1 MFILH
6 RHEYPFRR
14 YEKLVNRQ
22 ISSSSK
28 ITCSMNPRYAK
39 AMLLL
44 CLFATH
50 SSAITARAPLPSV
63 WQQGNL
69 TVKGKVKDI
78 NGNPLPGVTV
88 LVKDTKKGATSDE
101 KGNYVLSD
109 VKKDAVLVFQ
119 YIGFDAQELK
129 VEGKASLNVVLKENQ
144 KTLDEY
150 VVVGY
155 GTQKKVTKTGAVSSV
170 KGAELQQSPNVNI
183 SNSLVGRIPGIIA
196 VNNSGEP
203 GYDGSRIFIRGRSTL
218 GNSNPLVVID
228 GFPRDGFERMNPNDI
243 ESVSILKDA
252 AAAIYGSRAANGVIL
267 VTTKRGK
274 GGKPTL
280 SYGFNQSFVTPTR
293 LPKMADAPTYA
304 KVVNEILKYGGDAP
318 KYTDEQIKKFGDG
331 SDPWLYPNTN
341 WYDAAIKKYSLQNRH
356 DLSLSGGTEK
366 MSYFV
371 SLGSLFQDGI
381 YKSSATNYKQQNV
394 RANLDAV
401 VSDYIRLRFDL
412 AGRLEN
418 RNFPP
423 RSAGSIFRS
432 LMRGRPTENAIWPNG
447 LPGPDIEYGDN
458 PVVTGTNAI
467 GYTNDKNYVIN
478 TNMSA
483 VVNIPGVEGL
493 FVDGSFA
500 YDQNFDFYKSYIKPW
515 TLYTLADPNDPT
527 HKLNGGSRGV
537 SAPELTEQFSTLR
550 QVTVNFKVN
559 YVRSFGKHNL
569 SSFVA
574 FEQATLRN
582 DGFSANRRYFI
593 SDKLD
598 QLNLG
603 GDKEKNNAGSAF
615 EYARRNYFGRISYNF
630 RETYLFDYNMRYD
643 GSQSFPEGRRMG
655 LFPGASAGWVLS
667 NEAFWKKSI
676 RTLDY
681 FKLRASWGQMGN
693 DQIDPF
699 QYLSTYGFSAG
710 GVMLGGDLNKG
721 LYQLRSP
728 NESITWEVANNY
740 DFGIE
745 AKILGDKLA
754 FEGDYFLTKRSNILA
769 SRSQSM
775 PGYTGMTLPQE
786 NIAKVENKGFE
797 LVLTHK
803 NDIKKFHYEIIGTVT
818 HAENKVLFFDE
829 TPNLPAYQ
837 QATGKQIGAPL
848 YYQAIGIYKTQE
860 EVDKSAHVGGAR
872 AGDVIFLDKNGDGA
886 IDDLDRV
893 RMDRT
898 ENPTWIF
905 GLTMTAKFKNFD
917 FTMLWQGA
925 TGASQYLRTESGLI
939 GNFPMAY
946 VEDRWTEDN
955 INGSWPRAYDRD
967 REYWVNRQNTFWY
980 WNTNYVRLKTL
991 DLGYNIPSILCKRV
1005 GLQNLRVYVSGQNL
1019 VTIDNVKI
1027 FDPEAPS
1034 GSGQFYPQTKI
1045 YNVGLNVTF

>member
-1 MFILH
+1 
-6 RHEYPFRR
+6 
-14 YEKLVNRQ
+14 
-22 ISSSSK
+22 
-28 ITCSMNPRYAK
+28 
-39 AMLLL
+39 MLLL
-44 CLFATH
+44 CLFATPG
-50 SSAITARAPLPSV
+50 SAVIARAPLPGV
-63 WQQGNL
+63 WQQLNL
-69 TVKGKVKDI
+69 NVKGKVKDL

-88 LVKDTKKGATSDE
+88 LVKDTKKGATTDE
-101 KGNYVLSD
+101 KGNYTLHD
-109 VKKDAVLVFQ
+109 VKNDAVLVFQ
-119 YIGFDAQELK
+119 YIGFDSQEIKL
-129 VEGKASLNVVLKENQ
+129 EGKSVVNVVLKENQ

-170 KGAELQQSPNVNI
+170 KGTELQQSPNVNI

-304 KVVNEILKYGGDAP
+304 RVVNEILEYGGDAK
-318 KYTDEQIKKFGDG
+318 KYSEEEIAKFGDG

-341 WYDAAIKKYSLQNRH
+341 WYDAAIKKISLQNRH

-366 MSYFV
+366 MSYYV

-381 YKSSATNYKQQNV
+381 YKNSATNYKQQNV
-394 RANLDAV
+394 RANLDATV
-401 VSDYIRLRFDL
+401 TDNIRLRFDL

-447 LPGPDIEYGDN
+447 MPGPDIEYGDN

-483 VVNIPGVEGL
+483 VVNIPWVQGL

-500 YDQNFDFYKSYIKPW
+500 YDQNFDFYKSFIKPW
-515 TLYTLADPNDPT
+515 TLYTLADANDPS
-527 HKLNGGSRGV
+527 HKLNPGSRGV
-537 SAPELTEQFSTLR
+537 SAPELNESYGSIRQITL
-550 QVTVNFKVN
+550 NFKLN
-559 YVRSFGKHNL
+559 YVRSFGNHNL
-569 SSFVA
+569 STFVA
-574 FEQATLRN
+574 FEQATLQGDN
-582 DGFSANRRYFI
+582 FGANRKYFI

-603 GDKEKNNAGSAF
+603 GDKEKSNTGTGF
-615 EYARRNYFGRISYNF
+615 EYARRNYFGRVSYNYK
-630 RETYLFDYNMRYD
+630 ETYLFDFNMRYD
-643 GSQSFPEGRRMG
+643 GTQNFPKGRRMG

-667 NEAFWKKSI
+667 NESFWKKSI
-676 RTLDY
+676 HTLDY
-681 FKLRASWGQMGN
+681 FKIRASWGQMGN

-699 QYLSTYGFSAG
+699 QYLSTYGFSDG

-721 LYQLRSP
+721 IYQLRSP
-728 NESITWEVANNY
+728 NADITWEVANNY
-740 DFGIE
+740 DVGVE

-754 FEGDYFLTKRSNILA
+754 FEGDYFLTRRSNILV
-769 SRSQSM
+769 SRSLSM
-775 PGYTGMTLPQE
+775 PAYTGMTLPQE
-786 NIAKVENKGFE
+786 NIGRVENKGFE
-797 LVLTHK
+797 VVLSHK
-803 NDIKKFHYEIIGTVT
+803 NDIKKFHYEVIGTLT
-818 HAENKVLFFDE
+818 HAQNRILYWDE
-829 TPNLPAYQ
+829 TPGVPVWQ
-837 QATGKQIGAPL
+837 QSTGKQIDAPL
-848 YYQAIGIYKTQE
+848 YYKAIGIYKTE
-860 EVDKSAHVGGAR
+860 DEVKNSTHLDGAR
-872 AGDVIFLDKNGDGA
+872 AGDVIFEDVNGDNV

-893 RMDRT
+893 RFNRT

-946 VEDRWTEDN
+946 VEDRWTADN
-955 INGSWPRAYDRD
+955 PDGSWPRAYDRD
-967 REYWVNRQNTFWY
+967 REYWVNRANTFWF

-991 DLGYNIPSILCKRV
+991 DLGYNIPAALCKRV
-1005 GLQNLRVYVSGQNL
+1005 GIQNLRVYVSGQNL
-1019 VTIDNVKI
+1019 VTIDKVKI

>member
-1 MFILH
+1 
-6 RHEYPFRR
+6 
-14 YEKLVNRQ
+14 
-22 ISSSSK
+22 
-28 ITCSMNPRYAK
+28 MNPRYAK

-44 CLFATH
+44 CLFATT
-50 SSAITARAPLPSV
+50 SRAVTARTPIPSV
-63 WQQGNL
+63 WQQGNPG
-69 TVKGKVKDI
+69 VKGKVKDI

-88 LVKDTKKGATSDE
+88 LLKDTKKGATTDE
-101 KGNYVLSD
+101 KGNFILTD
-109 VKKDAVLVFQ
+109 VKKDGILVFQ
-119 YIGFDAQELK
+119 YIGFDPQEVK
-129 VEGKASLNVVLKENQ
+129 VEGKGIINVVLKESQ

-293 LPKMADAPTYA
+293 LPEMADAPTYA

-318 KYTDEQIKKFGDG
+318 KYSDDQIKKFGDG

-381 YKSSATNYKQQNV
+381 YKNSATNYKQQNV

-401 VSDYIRLRFDL
+401 VNDYIRLRFDL

-483 VVNIPGVEGL
+483 VVNIPWVEGL

-515 TLYTLADPNDPT
+515 TLYTLADVNDPT
-527 HKLNGGSRGV
+527 HKLNAGSRGV
-537 SAPELTEQFSTLR
+537 SAPELSEQYGTLR
-550 QVTVNFKVN
+550 QTTVNVKLN

-569 SSFVA
+569 SSFIA

-582 DGFSANRRYFI
+582 DNFSANRKYFI

-598 QLNLG
+598 QLSLG
-603 GDKEKNNAGSAF
+603 GDKEKNNSGSGF
-615 EYARRNYFGRISYNF
+615 EYARRNYFGRISYNYK
-630 RETYLFDYNMRYD
+630 ETYLFDYNMRYD
-643 GSQSFPEGRRMG
+643 GSQNFPEGRRMG

-667 NEAFWKKSI
+667 NENFWKKGI

-699 QYLSTYGFSAG
+699 QYLSTYGFSSG

-728 NESITWEVANNY
+728 NEAITWEVANNY

-754 FEGDYFLTKRSNILA
+754 FEGDYFMTKRSNILV
-769 SRSQSM
+769 SRSLSM

-797 LVLTHK
+797 MVLSHK

-818 HAENKVLFFDE
+818 HAQNKVLYFDE

-837 QATGKQIGAPL
+837 QATGKQIGSAL
-848 YYQAIGIYKTQE
+848 YYKAIGIYKTAE
-860 EVDKSAHVGGAR
+860 DVKNSIHLDGAR
-872 AGDVIFLDKNGDGA
+872 AGDVIFEDVNNDKV

-946 VEDRWTEDN
+946 VKDRWTEDN
-955 INGSWPRAYDRD
+955 PNGSWPRAYDRD
-967 REYWVNRQNTFWY
+967 REYWVNRPNTFWF

-991 DLGYNIPSILCKRV
+991 DLGYNIPANVCKRV

-1019 VTIDNVKI
+1019 VTIDKVKI

>member
-1 MFILH
+1 
-6 RHEYPFRR
+6 
-14 YEKLVNRQ
+14 
-22 ISSSSK
+22 
-28 ITCSMNPRYAK
+28 MNPRYAK

-44 CLFATH
+44 CLFATNT
-50 SSAITARAPLPSV
+50 SAYSARLPLPSV

-88 LVKDTKKGATSDE
+88 LVKDTKRGTTTDVQ
-101 KGNYVLSD
+101 GNYTIANVSKD
-109 VKKDAVLVFQ
+109 VVLVFQ
-119 YIGFDAQELK
+119 YIGFDPQEVK
-129 VEGKASLNVVLKENQ
+129 PEGKGTVNVVMKENQ
-144 KTLDEY
+144 KSLDEY

-183 SNSLVGRIPGIIA
+183 SNSLVGRIPGVIA

-203 GYDGSRIFIRGRSTL
+203 GYDGSRLFIRGRSTL
-218 GNSNPLVVID
+218 GNSAPLVVID

-293 LPKMADAPTYA
+293 LPEMADAPTYA
-304 KVVNEILKYGGDAP
+304 RVVNEILKYGGDKP
-318 KYTDEQIKKFGDG
+318 KYTEDEIKKFGDG

-341 WYDAAIKKYSLQNRH
+341 WYDAAIKKISLQNRH
-356 DLSLSGGTEK
+356 DLSLTGGTDK

-381 YKSSATNYKQQNV
+381 YKNSATNYKQQNV
-394 RANLDAV
+394 RANLDATV
-401 VSDYIRLRFDL
+401 NENIRLRFDL

-467 GYTNDKNYVIN
+467 GYQNDKNYVIN

-483 VVNIPGVEGL
+483 VVNIPWVQGL

-500 YDQNFDFYKSYIKPW
+500 YDQSFRFNKYFIKPW
-515 TLYTLADPNDPT
+515 TLYTLDNTDPSA
-527 HKLNGGSRGV
+527 HKLNAGSRGV
-537 SAPELTEQFSTLR
+537 SAPEMNENFETYR
-550 QVTVNFKVN
+550 QTTFNFKIN
-559 YVRSFGKHNL
+559 YVRSFGKHNINA
-569 SSFVA
+569 FAA
-574 FEQATLRN
+574 FEQSELRG
-582 DGFSANRRYFI
+582 DLFGANRRYFI

-598 QLNLG
+598 QLSLG
-603 GDKEKNNAGSAF
+603 ADKEKSNSGSATEF
-615 EYARRNYFGRISYNF
+615 ARRNYFGRISYNYK
-630 RETYLFDYNMRYD
+630 ETYLFDYNMRYD
-643 GSQSFPEGRRMG
+643 GSQNFPKGRRMG
-655 LFPGASAGWVLS
+655 LFPGASAGWVIS
-667 NEAFWKKSI
+667 NENFWKNNIHK
-676 RTLDY
+676 LDY
-681 FKLRASWGQMGN
+681 FKIRAAYGQMGN

-699 QYLSTYGFSAG
+699 QYLSTYGFSSG
-710 GVMLGGDLNKG
+710 GVMFGGDLNKG
-721 LYQLRSP
+721 IYQLRSP
-728 NESITWEVANNY
+728 NQAITWEVANNY
-740 DFGIE
+740 DVGIE
-745 AKILGDKLA
+745 AKLLGDKLA
-754 FEGDYFLTKRSNILA
+754 FEGDYFYTKRSNILV
-769 SRSQSM
+769 SRSLSM

-786 NIAKVENKGFE
+786 NIGRVENKGFE
-797 LVLTHK
+797 LVLSHK
-803 NDIKKFHYEIIGTVT
+803 NDIKKFHYEVIGTMT
-818 HAENKVLFFDE
+818 HAKNKILFWDE
-829 TPNLPAYQ
+829 TPGVPAWQ
-837 QATGKQIGAPL
+837 QSTGMQIGAPL
-848 YYQAIGIYKTQE
+848 YYRAIGIYKDAEQVKNTPH
-860 EVDKSAHVGGAR
+860 VDGAR
-872 AGDVIFLDKNGDGA
+872 PGDIIFEDINDDKIIN
-886 IDDLDRV
+886 DLDRV
-893 RMDRT
+893 RIDRT

-905 GLTMTAKFKNFD
+905 GLTVTAKYKNFD

-939 GNFPMAY
+939 GNFPMAF
-946 VEDRWTEDN
+946 VQDRWTEQNTDA
-955 INGSWPRAYDRD
+955 SWPRAYDRD
-967 REYWVNRQNTFWY
+967 REYWVNRQNTFWF

-991 DLGYNIPSILCKRV
+991 DFGYNIPDKVCKRV

-1019 VTIDNVKI
+1019 LTIDKVKI

-1034 GSGQFYPQTKI
+1034 GSGQYYPQTKI

>member
-1 MFILH
+1 
-6 RHEYPFRR
+6 
-14 YEKLVNRQ
+14 
-22 ISSSSK
+22 
-28 ITCSMNPRYAK
+28 MNPRYAK

-44 CLFATH
+44 CLIATT
-50 SSAITARAPLPSV
+50 SRVVNARTPIPSV
-63 WQQGNL
+63 WQQGNI

-88 LVKDTKKGATSDE
+88 LLKDTKKGATTDE
-101 KGNYVLSD
+101 KGNYVLND
-109 VKKDAVLVFQ
+109 VKKDGILVFQ
-119 YIGFDAQELK
+119 YIGFDPQEIK
-129 VEGKASLNVVLKENQ
+129 VEGKTSISLVLKENQ

-293 LPKMADAPTYA
+293 LPAMADAPTYA

-341 WYDAAIKKYSLQNRH
+341 WYDAAIKKISLQNRH

-381 YKSSATNYKQQNV
+381 YKNSATNYKQQNV

-401 VSDYIRLRFDL
+401 VNDYIRLRFDL

-447 LPGPDIEYGDN
+447 MPGPDIEYGDN

-467 GYTNDKNYVIN
+467 GYTSDKNYVIN

-483 VVNIPGVEGL
+483 VVNIPWVEGL

-527 HKLNGGSRGV
+527 HKLNAGSRGV
-537 SAPELTEQFSTLR
+537 SAPELSEQYGTMR
-550 QVTVNFKVN
+550 QTTVNVKLN

-569 SSFVA
+569 SSFIA
-574 FEQATLRN
+574 FEQATLKN
-582 DGFSANRRYFI
+582 DNFSANRKYFI

-598 QLNLG
+598 QLSLG
-603 GDKEKNNAGSAF
+603 GDKEKNNSGSGF
-615 EYARRNYFGRISYNF
+615 EYARRNYFGRISYNYK
-630 RETYLFDYNMRYD
+630 ETYLFDYNMRYD
-643 GSQSFPEGRRMG
+643 GSQNFPEGRRMG

-667 NEAFWKKSI
+667 NENFWKKSI

-699 QYLSTYGFSAG
+699 QYLSTYGFSGG

-728 NESITWEVANNY
+728 NEAITWEVANNY
-740 DFGIE
+740 DVGIE

-754 FEGDYFLTKRSNILA
+754 FEGDYFITKRSNILV
-769 SRSQSM
+769 SRSLSM

-786 NIAKVENKGFE
+786 NIGRVENKGFE
-797 LVLTHK
+797 MVISHK
-803 NDIKKFHYEIIGTVT
+803 NDIKKFHYEIIGTIT
-818 HAENKVLFFDE
+818 HAKNRILYWDE
-829 TPNLPAYQ
+829 TPGVPAWQ
-837 QATGKQIGAPL
+837 QSTDKQIGAPL
-848 YYQAIGIYKTQE
+848 YYKAIGIYKNE
-860 EVDKSAHVGGAR
+860 DEVKNSVHLDGAR
-872 AGDVIFLDKNGDGA
+872 PGDVIFENVNGDNV
-886 IDDLDRV
+886 INDLDRV
-893 RMDRT
+893 RLDRT

-946 VEDRWTEDN
+946 VKDRWTAEN
-955 INGSWPRAYDRD
+955 PNGSWPRAYDRD
-967 REYWVNRQNTFWY
+967 REYWVNRPNTFWF

-991 DLGYNIPSILCKRV
+991 DLGYNIPAIVCKRV

-1019 VTIDNVKI
+1019 LTIDKVKI

>member
-1 MFILH
+1 MQRLCI
-6 RHEYPFRR
+6 
-14 YEKLVNRQ
+14 
-22 ISSSSK
+22 
-28 ITCSMNPRYAK
+28 
-39 AMLLL
+39 LL
-44 CLFATH
+44 CLFAT
-50 SSAITARAPLPSV
+50 STDAISARAPLPSA

-88 LVKDTKKGATSDE
+88 LVKGTKKGATSDE
-101 KGNYVLSD
+101 KGNYVLND
-109 VKKDAVLVFQ
+109 VNKDAIIVFQ
-119 YIGFDAQELK
+119 YIGFDAQEIKLDGRSG
-129 VEGKASLNVVLKENQ
+129 VNVVLKENQ

-170 KGAELQQSPNVNI
+170 KGAELQQSPNVNV

-203 GYDGSRIFIRGRSTL
+203 GTDGSRIYIRGRSTL

-304 KVVNEILKYGGDAP
+304 KVVNEILQYGGDVP
-318 KYTDEQIKKFGDG
+318 RYTDDQIKKFGDG

-341 WYDAAIKKYSLQNRH
+341 WYDATIKKISLQNRH

-366 MSYFV
+366 MSYYV
-371 SLGSLFQDGI
+371 SMGTLFQDGI
-381 YKSSATNYKQQNV
+381 YKNSATNYKQQNV
-394 RANLDAV
+394 RANLDAA
-401 VSDYIRLRFDL
+401 VSDNIHLRFDL

-418 RNFPP
+418 RSYPP

-447 LPGPDIEYGDN
+447 MPGPDIEYGDN

-467 GYTNDKNYVIN
+467 GYTNNKNYIINSTFAAVIN
-478 TNMSA
+478 
-483 VVNIPGVEGL
+483 IPWVQGL

-500 YDQNFDFYKSYIKPW
+500 YDQNFEFDKSFIKPW
-515 TLYTLADPNDPT
+515 TLYTLSDVNDPT
-527 HKLNGGSRGV
+527 HKLNAASRGV
-537 SAPELTEQFSTLR
+537 SAPQLNEAYNSAR
-550 QVTVNFKVN
+550 QSTVNFKLN
-559 YVRSFGKHNL
+559 YIRSFGKHNL
-569 SSFVA
+569 STFIA
-574 FEQATLRN
+574 FEQATIKGDNLA
-582 DGFSANRRYFI
+582 ANRKYFI

-598 QLNLG
+598 QLFAG
-603 GDKEKNNAGSAF
+603 GDKEKDNTGSGF

-630 RETYLFDYNMRYD
+630 KETYLFDFNARYD
-643 GSQSFPEGRRMG
+643 GTQNFPSNRRFG
-655 LFPGASAGWVLS
+655 LFPGVSAGWVLS
-667 NEAFWKKSI
+667 NEGFWKKNI
-676 RTLDY
+676 RLLDY
-681 FKLRASWGQMGN
+681 LKVRASWGQMGN
-693 DQIDPF
+693 DQIAPF
-699 QYLSTYGFSAG
+699 QYLSTYGFSNG
-710 GVMLGGDLNKG
+710 GVMFGGDLNKG
-721 LYQLRSP
+721 IYQLRSP
-728 NESITWEVANNY
+728 NELITWEVANNY
-740 DFGIE
+740 DVGIE

-754 FEGDYFLTKRSNILA
+754 FEGDYFLTRRSNILV
-769 SRSQSM
+769 SRSLSM
-775 PGYTGMTLPQE
+775 PAYTGMTLPQE
-786 NIAKVENKGFE
+786 NIGRIENKGFE
-797 LVLTHK
+797 MVLSHK
-803 NDIKKFHYEIIGTVT
+803 NDIRKFHYEVIGTLT
-818 HAENKVLFFDE
+818 HAKNRILFWDE
-829 TPNLPAYQ
+829 TPGVPSWQ
-837 QATGKQIGAPL
+837 QSTGKQIDAPL
-848 YYQAIGIYKTQE
+848 YYQAIGIYKNAD
-860 EVDKSAHVGGAR
+860 EVAKSAHMDGAR
-872 AGDVIFLDKNGDGA
+872 AGDVIFADVNGDGK
-886 IDDLDRV
+886 IDDKDRV

-905 GLTMTAKFKNFD
+905 GLTLTAKFRNFD

-925 TGASQYLRTESGLI
+925 TGASQYLQTESGLI
-939 GNFPMAY
+939 GNFPEAY
-946 VEDRWTEDN
+946 VKDRWTVDN
-955 INGSWPRAYDRD
+955 PNASWPRAYDRG
-967 REYWVNRQNTFWY
+967 REYWVNQANTFWF

-991 DLGYNIPSILCKRV
+991 DLGYNVPAVLCKRI

-1019 VTIDNVKI
+1019 LTIDRVKI

>member
-1 MFILH
+1 
-6 RHEYPFRR
+6 
-14 YEKLVNRQ
+14 
-22 ISSSSK
+22 
-28 ITCSMNPRYAK
+28 MNPRYAK

-44 CLFATH
+44 CLFATT
-50 SSAITARAPLPSV
+50 SRAVTARTPIPSV
-63 WQQGNL
+63 WQQGNPG
-69 TVKGKVKDI
+69 VKGKVKDI

-88 LVKDTKKGATSDE
+88 LLKDTKKGATTDE
-101 KGNYVLSD
+101 KGNFILND
-109 VKKDAVLVFQ
+109 VKKDGILVFQ
-119 YIGFDAQELK
+119 YIGFDPQEVK
-129 VEGKASLNVVLKENQ
+129 VEGKAIVNVVLKESQ

-293 LPKMADAPTYA
+293 LPEMADAPTYA

-318 KYTDEQIKKFGDG
+318 KYSNEQIKKFGDG

-366 MSYFV
+366 MSYYV

-381 YKSSATNYKQQNV
+381 YKNSATNYKQQNV

-401 VSDYIRLRFDL
+401 VNDYIRLRFDL

-483 VVNIPGVEGL
+483 VVNIPWVEGL

-515 TLYTLADPNDPT
+515 TLYTLADVNDPT
-527 HKLNGGSRGV
+527 HKLNAGSRGV
-537 SAPELTEQFSTLR
+537 SAPELSEQYGTLR
-550 QVTVNFKVN
+550 QTTVNVKLN

-569 SSFVA
+569 SSFIA

-582 DGFSANRRYFI
+582 DNFSANRKYFI

-598 QLNLG
+598 QLSLG
-603 GDKEKNNAGSAF
+603 GDKEKNNSGSGF
-615 EYARRNYFGRISYNF
+615 EYARRNYFGRISYNYK
-630 RETYLFDYNMRYD
+630 ETYLFDYNMRYD
-643 GSQSFPEGRRMG
+643 GSQNFPEGRRMG

-667 NEAFWKKSI
+667 NENFWKKSI
-676 RTLDY
+676 HTLDY

-699 QYLSTYGFSAG
+699 QYLSTYGFSSG

-728 NESITWEVANNY
+728 NEAITWEVANNY

-754 FEGDYFLTKRSNILA
+754 FEGDYFMTKRSNILV
-769 SRSQSM
+769 SRSLSM

-797 LVLTHK
+797 MVLSHK

-818 HAENKVLFFDE
+818 HAQNKVLYFDE

-837 QATGKQIGAPL
+837 QATGKQIGSAL
-848 YYQAIGIYKTQE
+848 YYKAIGIYKTAE
-860 EVDKSAHVGGAR
+860 DVKNSIHLDGAR
-872 AGDVIFLDKNGDGA
+872 AGDVIFEDVNNDKV

-946 VEDRWTEDN
+946 VKDRWTEDN
-955 INGSWPRAYDRD
+955 PNGSWPRAYDRD
-967 REYWVNRQNTFWY
+967 REYWVNRPNTFWF
-980 WNTNYVRLKTL
+980 WNTNYLRLKTL
-991 DLGYNIPSILCKRV
+991 DLGYNIPANVCKRI

-1019 VTIDNVKI
+1019 LTIDKVKI

>member
-1 MFILH
+1 
-6 RHEYPFRR
+6 
-14 YEKLVNRQ
+14 
-22 ISSSSK
+22 
-28 ITCSMNPRYAK
+28 MNPRYAK

-44 CLFATH
+44 CLFATTT
-50 SSAITARAPLPSV
+50 SAVTARAPMPGV

-69 TVKGKVKDI
+69 VVKGKVKDI

-88 LVKDTKKGATSDE
+88 LVKDTKKGATTDE

-119 YIGFDAQELK
+119 YIGFDPQEIK
-129 VEGKASLNVVLKENQ
+129 VEGKPSVNAVLKENQ

-218 GNSNPLVVID
+218 GNSAPLVVID

-280 SYGFNQSFVTPTR
+280 GYGYNQSFVTPTR

-304 KVVNEILKYGGDAP
+304 RVVNEILKYGGDKP
-318 KYTDEQIKKFGDG
+318 KYTEDEIKKFGDG

-341 WYDAAIKKYSLQNRH
+341 WYDAAIKKISLQNRH

-366 MSYFV
+366 MSYYV

-401 VSDYIRLRFDL
+401 VNDYIRLRFDL

-483 VVNIPGVEGL
+483 VVNIPWVQGM

-500 YDQNFDFYKSYIKPW
+500 YDQNFDFVKSYIKPW
-515 TLYTLADPNDPT
+515 TLYTLNDVNDPT
-527 HKLNGGSRGV
+527 HKLNAGSRGV
-537 SAPELTEQFSTLR
+537 SAPQLNESFGTLR
-550 QVTVNFKVN
+550 QITYNIKLN
-559 YVRSFGKHNL
+559 YVRSFGKHNV
-569 SSFVA
+569 SSFIA

-582 DGFSANRRYFI
+582 DNFAASRKYFI

-598 QLNLG
+598 QLSLG
-603 GDKEKNNAGSAF
+603 ADKEKDNSGGGF
-615 EYARRNYFGRISYNF
+615 EYARRNYFGRVSYNYN
-630 RETYLFDYNMRYD
+630 ETYLFDFNMRYD
-643 GSQSFPEGRRMG
+643 GTQNFPKGRRMG

-667 NEAFWKKSI
+667 NEPFWKKSI

-681 FKLRASWGQMGN
+681 FKIRAAWGQMGN
-693 DQIDPF
+693 DLIDQF
-699 QYLSTYGFSAG
+699 QYLSTYGFSSG
-710 GVMLGGDLNKG
+710 GVMFGGDLNKG

-728 NESITWEVANNY
+728 NEAITWEVANNY
-740 DFGIE
+740 DVGVE
-745 AKILGDKLA
+745 AKVLGDKLA
-754 FEGDYFLTKRSNILA
+754 LEADYFMTRRSNILVA
-769 SRSQSM
+769 RSQSM

-786 NIAKVENKGFE
+786 NIAKVQNKGFE
-797 LVLTHK
+797 LVMSHK
-803 NDIKKFHYEIIGTVT
+803 RDIKKFHYEVIGTVT
-818 HAENKVLFFDE
+818 HAQNKVLFFDE
-829 TPNLPAYQ
+829 TPNLPVWQ

-872 AGDVIFLDKNGDGA
+872 AGDVIFKDVNEDGV
-886 IDDLDRV
+886 IDDLDRI
-893 RMDRT
+893 RQDRT

-905 GLTMTAKFKNFD
+905 GLTVTAKFKNFD

-946 VEDRWTEDN
+946 VEDRWTESN
-955 INGSWPRAYDRD
+955 PNGSWPRAYDRD

-980 WNTNYVRLKTL
+980 WNTNYARLKTL
-991 DLGYNIPSILCKRV
+991 DLGYNFPSPMCKRI

-1019 VTIDNVKI
+1019 LTIDKVKI

-1034 GSGQFYPQTKI
+1034 GSGQYYPQTKI

>member
-1 MFILH
+1 MSILH

-22 ISSSSK
+22 ILSSSK

-50 SSAITARAPLPSV
+50 SSAIAARAPLPSV
-63 WQQGNL
+63 WQQVNL

-88 LVKDTKKGATSDE
+88 LVKDSKKGATTDE
-101 KGNYVLSD
+101 KGNYVLTD

-129 VEGKASLNVVLKENQ
+129 VEGKTALNVVLKENQ

-293 LPKMADAPTYA
+293 LPEMADAPTYA

-381 YKSSATNYKQQNV
+381 YKNSATNYKQQNV

-515 TLYTLADPNDPT
+515 TLYTLADANDPT
-527 HKLNGGSRGV
+527 HKLNAGSRGV

-550 QVTVNFKVN
+550 QVTVNFKIN
-559 YVRSFGKHNL
+559 YVRSFGKHSL
-569 SSFVA
+569 SSFIA

-615 EYARRNYFGRISYNF
+615 EYARRNYFGRISYNY
-630 RETYLFDYNMRYD
+630 RETYLFDFNMRYD
-643 GSQSFPEGRRMG
+643 GSQSFPKGRRMG

-667 NEAFWKKSI
+667 NEGFWKKSI

-681 FKLRASWGQMGN
+681 FKVRAAWGQMGN

-728 NESITWEVANNY
+728 NEAITWEVANNY
-740 DFGIE
+740 DVGIE

-786 NIAKVENKGFE
+786 NIARVENKGFE
-797 LVLTHK
+797 MVLSHK

-860 EVDKSAHVGGAR
+860 EVDKSPHVGGAR
-872 AGDVIFLDKNGDGA
+872 AGDIIFLDKNGDGV

-946 VEDRWTEDN
+946 VKDRWTEDN

-967 REYWVNRQNTFWY
+967 REYWVNRQNTFWF

-991 DLGYNIPSILCKRV
+991 DLGYNIPSKLCKRV

-1019 VTIDNVKI
+1019 VTIDKVKI

>member
-1 MFILH
+1 
-6 RHEYPFRR
+6 
-14 YEKLVNRQ
+14 
-22 ISSSSK
+22 
-28 ITCSMNPRYAK
+28 MNPRYAK

-44 CLFATH
+44 CLIATNTR
-50 SSAITARAPLPSV
+50 AVNARTPIPSV

-69 TVKGKVKDI
+69 IVKGKVKDI

-88 LVKDTKKGATSDE
+88 LLKDTKKGATTDE
-101 KGNYVLSD
+101 KGNYVLND
-109 VKKDAVLVFQ
+109 VKKDGILVFQ
-119 YIGFDAQELK
+119 YIGFDPQEVK
-129 VEGKASLNVVLKENQ
+129 VEGKTSISLVLKESQ

-293 LPKMADAPTYA
+293 LPEMADAPTYA

-356 DLSLSGGTEK
+356 DLSLSGGTDK

-381 YKSSATNYKQQNV
+381 YKKSATNYKQQNV

-401 VSDYIRLRFDL
+401 VNDYVRLRFDL

-447 LPGPDIEYGDN
+447 MPGPDIEYGDN

-483 VVNIPGVEGL
+483 VVNIPWVEGL

-527 HKLNGGSRGV
+527 HKLNAGSRGV
-537 SAPELTEQFSTLR
+537 SAPELSEQYGTLR
-550 QVTVNFKVN
+550 QTTVNVKLN
-559 YVRSFGKHNL
+559 YVRSFGKHNF
-569 SSFVA
+569 SGFIA
-574 FEQATLRN
+574 FEQASLRN
-582 DGFSANRRYFI
+582 DNFSANRKYFI

-598 QLNLG
+598 QLSLG
-603 GDKEKNNAGSAF
+603 GDKEKNNSGSGF
-615 EYARRNYFGRISYNF
+615 EYARRNYFGRISYNYK
-630 RETYLFDYNMRYD
+630 ETYLFDYNMRYD
-643 GSQSFPEGRRMG
+643 GSQNFPEGRRMG

-667 NEAFWKKSI
+667 NENFWKKSI

-681 FKLRASWGQMGN
+681 FKVRASWGQMGN

-699 QYLSTYGFSAG
+699 QYLSTYGFSGG

-728 NESITWEVANNY
+728 NEAITWEVANNY
-740 DFGIE
+740 DVGIE

-754 FEGDYFLTKRSNILA
+754 FEGDYFLTKRSNILV
-769 SRSQSM
+769 SRSLSM

-797 LVLTHK
+797 MVLTHK
-803 NDIKKFHYEIIGTVT
+803 NDIRKFHYEIIGTVT
-818 HAENKVLFFDE
+818 HAQNKVLYFDE

-848 YYQAIGIYKTQE
+848 YYQAIGIYKNQD
-860 EVDKSAHVGGAR
+860 EVDKSAHIGGAR
-872 AGDVIFLDKNGDGA
+872 AGDVIFEDKNGDGI

-946 VEDRWTEDN
+946 VKDRWTEDN
-955 INGSWPRAYDRD
+955 PNGSWPRAYDRD
-967 REYWVNRQNTFWY
+967 REYWVNRPNTFWY

-991 DLGYNIPSILCKRV
+991 DLGYNIPGHLCKRV

-1019 VTIDNVKI
+1019 LTIDKVKI

>member
-1 MFILH
+1 
-6 RHEYPFRR
+6 
-14 YEKLVNRQ
+14 
-22 ISSSSK
+22 
-28 ITCSMNPRYAK
+28 MNPRYAK
-39 AMLLL
+39 AMLLA
-44 CLFATH
+44 CLFATTTR
-50 SSAITARAPLPSV
+50 AVTARPPLPSV

-88 LVKDTKKGATSDE
+88 LVKDTKKGATTDE
-101 KGNYVLSD
+101 KGNFVLND

-119 YIGFDAQELK
+119 YIGFDPQEVR
-129 VEGKASLNVVLKENQ
+129 VEGKSLLSAVLKENQ

-366 MSYFV
+366 MSYYV

-381 YKSSATNYKQQNV
+381 YKNSATNYKQQNV

-401 VSDYIRLRFDL
+401 VNDYIRLRFDL

-483 VVNIPGVEGL
+483 VVNIPWVEGL

-500 YDQNFDFYKSYIKPW
+500 YDQNFDFFKSYIKPW
-515 TLYTLADPNDPT
+515 TLYTLADVNDPT
-527 HKLNGGSRGV
+527 HKLNAGSRGV
-537 SAPELTEQFSTLR
+537 SAPELTEQYATLR
-550 QVTVNFKVN
+550 QTTVNFKLN
-559 YVRSFGKHNL
+559 YVRSFGKHNI
-569 SSFVA
+569 SSFIA
-574 FEQATLRN
+574 FEQSTLKN
-582 DGFSANRRYFI
+582 DGFSANRKYFI

-598 QLNLG
+598 QLSLG
-603 GDKEKNNAGSAF
+603 GDKEKNNSGTGF
-615 EYARRNYFGRISYNF
+615 EYARRNYFGRISYNYK
-630 RETYLFDYNMRYD
+630 ETYLFDYNMRYD
-643 GSQSFPEGRRMG
+643 GSQNFPKGRRMG

-667 NEAFWKKSI
+667 NEGFWKRNI
-676 RTLDY
+676 HILDY

-699 QYLSTYGFSAG
+699 QYLSTYGFSNG
-710 GVMLGGDLNKG
+710 GVMFGGDLNKG

-728 NESITWEVANNY
+728 NEGITWEVANNY
-740 DFGIE
+740 DFGVE

-754 FEGDYFLTKRSNILA
+754 FEGDYFMTKRSNILV
-769 SRSQSM
+769 SRSLSM

-786 NIAKVENKGFE
+786 NIAKVQNKGFE
-797 LVLTHK
+797 LVLSHK
-803 NDIKKFHYEIIGTVT
+803 NDIKKFHYEVIGTVT
-818 HAENKVLFFDE
+818 HAENKILFFDE

-848 YYQAIGIYKTQE
+848 YYQAIGIYKNQD
-860 EVDKSAHVGGAR
+860 EVDKSPHLGGAR
-872 AGDVIFLDKNGDGA
+872 AGDVIFKDVNDDKV

-893 RMDRT
+893 RQDRT

-955 INGSWPRAYDRD
+955 PNGSWPRAYDRD
-967 REYWVNRQNTFWY
+967 REYWVSRQNTFWY

-991 DLGYNIPSILCKRV
+991 DLGYNFPGQLCKRI

-1019 VTIDNVKI
+1019 LTIDKVKI

>member
-1 MFILH
+1 
-6 RHEYPFRR
+6 
-14 YEKLVNRQ
+14 
-22 ISSSSK
+22 
-28 ITCSMNPRYAK
+28 MNPRYAK

-44 CLFATH
+44 CLFATT
-50 SSAITARAPLPSV
+50 SRAVTARTPIPSV
-63 WQQGNL
+63 WQQGNPG
-69 TVKGKVKDI
+69 VKGKVKDI

-88 LVKDTKKGATSDE
+88 LLKDTKKGATTDE
-101 KGNYVLSD
+101 KGNFILTD
-109 VKKDAVLVFQ
+109 VKKDGILVFQ
-119 YIGFDAQELK
+119 YIGFDPQEVK
-129 VEGKASLNVVLKENQ
+129 VEGKGIINVVLKESQ

-293 LPKMADAPTYA
+293 LPEMADAPTYA

-318 KYTDEQIKKFGDG
+318 KFSDEQIKKFGDG

-366 MSYFV
+366 MSYYV

-381 YKSSATNYKQQNV
+381 YKNSATNYKQQNV

-401 VSDYIRLRFDL
+401 VNDYIRLRFDL

-483 VVNIPGVEGL
+483 VVNIPWVEGL

-515 TLYTLADPNDPT
+515 TLYTLADVNDPT
-527 HKLNGGSRGV
+527 HKLNAGSRGV
-537 SAPELTEQFSTLR
+537 SAPELSEQYGTLR
-550 QVTVNFKVN
+550 QTTVNVKLN

-569 SSFVA
+569 SSFIA

-582 DGFSANRRYFI
+582 DNFSANRKYFI

-598 QLNLG
+598 QLSLG
-603 GDKEKNNAGSAF
+603 GDKEKNNSGSGF
-615 EYARRNYFGRISYNF
+615 EYARRNYFGRISYNYK
-630 RETYLFDYNMRYD
+630 ETYLFDYNMRYD
-643 GSQSFPEGRRMG
+643 GSQNFPEGRRMG

-667 NEAFWKKSI
+667 NENFWKKSI

-699 QYLSTYGFSAG
+699 QYLSTYGFSGG

-728 NESITWEVANNY
+728 NEAITWEVANNY

-754 FEGDYFLTKRSNILA
+754 FEGDYFMTKRSNILV
-769 SRSQSM
+769 SRSLSM

-797 LVLTHK
+797 MVLSHK

-818 HAENKVLFFDE
+818 HAQNKVLYFDE

-837 QATGKQIGAPL
+837 QATGKQIGSAL
-848 YYQAIGIYKTQE
+848 YYKAIGIYKTAE
-860 EVDKSAHVGGAR
+860 DVKNSIHLDGAR
-872 AGDVIFLDKNGDGA
+872 AGDVIFEDVNNDKV

-946 VEDRWTEDN
+946 VKDRWTEDN
-955 INGSWPRAYDRD
+955 PNGSWPRAYDRD
-967 REYWVNRQNTFWY
+967 REYWVNRPNTFWF

-991 DLGYNIPSILCKRV
+991 DLGYNIPANVCKRV

-1019 VTIDNVKI
+1019 VTIDKVKI

>member
-1 MFILH
+1 
-6 RHEYPFRR
+6 
-14 YEKLVNRQ
+14 
-22 ISSSSK
+22 
-28 ITCSMNPRYAK
+28 MNPRYAK

-44 CLFATH
+44 CLFATTTR
-50 SSAITARAPLPSV
+50 AVTARAPIPGV
-63 WQQGNL
+63 WQQANI

-88 LVKDTKKGATSDE
+88 LLKDSKKGATTDE
-101 KGNYVLSD
+101 KGNYVLTD
-109 VKKDAVLVFQ
+109 VRKDGVLLFK
-119 YIGFDAQELK
+119 YIGFDPQEIK
-129 VEGKASLNVVLKENQ
+129 VEGTNSVNVVLKENQ

-366 MSYFV
+366 MSYYV

-381 YKSSATNYKQQNV
+381 YKNSATNYKQQNV

-401 VSDYIRLRFDL
+401 VNDYIRLRFDL

-483 VVNIPGVEGL
+483 VVNIPWVEGL

-515 TLYTLADPNDPT
+515 TLYTLADVNDPT
-527 HKLNGGSRGV
+527 HKLNAGSRGV
-537 SAPELTEQFSTLR
+537 SAPELTEQYATLR
-550 QVTVNFKVN
+550 QTTVNFKLN
-559 YVRSFGKHNL
+559 YVRSFGKHNI
-569 SSFVA
+569 SSFIA
-574 FEQATLRN
+574 FEQSTLKN
-582 DGFSANRRYFI
+582 DGFSANRKYFI

-598 QLNLG
+598 QLSLG
-603 GDKEKNNAGSAF
+603 GDKEKNNSGSGF

-630 RETYLFDYNMRYD
+630 KETYLFDFNMRYD
-643 GSQSFPEGRRMG
+643 GSQNFPQGRRMG

-667 NEAFWKKSI
+667 NESFWKKNI

-699 QYLSTYGFSAG
+699 QYLSTYGFSSG

-721 LYQLRSP
+721 IYQLRSP
-728 NESITWEVANNY
+728 NEAITWEVANNY
-740 DFGIE
+740 DIGVE

-754 FEGDYFLTKRSNILA
+754 FEGDYFMTKRANILV

-786 NIAKVENKGFE
+786 NIAKVQNKGFE
-797 LVLTHK
+797 LVLSHK

-818 HAENKVLFFDE
+818 HAENKILFFDE
-829 TPNLPAYQ
+829 TPNLPGYQ

-848 YYQAIGIYKTQE
+848 YYQAIGIYKTQD
-860 EVDKSAHVGGAR
+860 EVDKSVHLSGAR
-872 AGDVIFLDKNGDGA
+872 AGDVIFQDRNDDKV

-893 RMDRT
+893 RQDRT

-955 INGSWPRAYDRD
+955 PNGSWPRAYDRD
-967 REYWVNRQNTFWY
+967 REYWVSRQNTFWY

-991 DLGYNIPSILCKRV
+991 DLGYNIPAHLCKRI

-1019 VTIDNVKI
+1019 LTIDKVKI

>member
-1 MFILH
+1 
-6 RHEYPFRR
+6 
-14 YEKLVNRQ
+14 
-22 ISSSSK
+22 
-28 ITCSMNPRYAK
+28 
-39 AMLLL
+39 
-44 CLFATH
+44 
-50 SSAITARAPLPSV
+50 
-63 WQQGNL
+63 
-69 TVKGKVKDI
+69 
-78 NGNPLPGVTV
+78 
-88 LVKDTKKGATSDE
+88 
-101 KGNYVLSD
+101 
-109 VKKDAVLVFQ
+109 
-119 YIGFDAQELK
+119 
-129 VEGKASLNVVLKENQ
+129 VEGTNSVNVVLKENQ

-366 MSYFV
+366 MSYYV

-381 YKSSATNYKQQNV
+381 YKNSATNYKQQNV

-401 VSDYIRLRFDL
+401 VNDYIRLRFDL

-483 VVNIPGVEGL
+483 VVNIPWVEGL

-515 TLYTLADPNDPT
+515 TLYTLADVNDPT
-527 HKLNGGSRGV
+527 HKLNAGSRGV
-537 SAPELTEQFSTLR
+537 SAPELTEQYATLR
-550 QVTVNFKVN
+550 QTTVNFKPN
-559 YVRSFGKHNL
+559 YVRSFGKHNI
-569 SSFVA
+569 SSFIA
-574 FEQATLRN
+574 FEQSTLKN
-582 DGFSANRRYFI
+582 DGFSANRKYFI

-598 QLNLG
+598 QLSLG
-603 GDKEKNNAGSAF
+603 GDKEKNNSGSGF

-630 RETYLFDYNMRYD
+630 KETYLFDFNMRYD
-643 GSQSFPEGRRMG
+643 GSQNFPQGRRMG

-667 NEAFWKKSI
+667 NESFWKKNI

-699 QYLSTYGFSAG
+699 QYLSTYGFSSG

-721 LYQLRSP
+721 IYQLRSP
-728 NESITWEVANNY
+728 NEAITWEVANNY
-740 DFGIE
+740 DIGVE

-754 FEGDYFLTKRSNILA
+754 FEGDYFMTKRANILV

-786 NIAKVENKGFE
+786 NIAKVQNKGFE
-797 LVLTHK
+797 LVLSHK

-818 HAENKVLFFDE
+818 HAENKILFFDE
-829 TPNLPAYQ
+829 TPNLPGYQ

-848 YYQAIGIYKTQE
+848 YYQAIGIYKTQD
-860 EVDKSAHVGGAR
+860 EVDKSVHLSGAR
-872 AGDVIFLDKNGDGA
+872 AGDVIFQDRNDDKV

-893 RMDRT
+893 RQDRT

-955 INGSWPRAYDRD
+955 PNGSWPRAYDRD
-967 REYWVNRQNTFWY
+967 REYWVSRQNTFWY

-991 DLGYNIPSILCKRV
+991 DLGYNIPAHLCKRI

-1019 VTIDNVKI
+1019 LTIDKVKI

>member
-1 MFILH
+1 MH
-6 RHEYPFRR
+6 
-14 YEKLVNRQ
+14 
-22 ISSSSK
+22 
-28 ITCSMNPRYAK
+28 PRYAK
-39 AMLLL
+39 ALLLL
-44 CLFATH
+44 CLFATN
-50 SSAITARAPLPSV
+50 SRATTAREPLPGI

-69 TVKGKVKDI
+69 TIRGKVKDV

-88 LVKDTKKGATSDE
+88 LVKDTKKGATTDE
-101 KGNYVLSD
+101 KGNYVIND

-119 YIGFDAQELK
+119 YIGFDQLEVR
-129 VEGKASLNVVLKENQ
+129 VEGKSSINTVMKENQ

-304 KVVNEILKYGGDAP
+304 RVVNEILKYGGDVP
-318 KYTDEQIKKFGDG
+318 RYTEDQIKKFGDG

-341 WYDAAIKKYSLQNRH
+341 WYDAAIKKISLQNRH

-366 MSYFV
+366 MSYYV

-381 YKSSATNYKQQNV
+381 YKHSATNYKQQNV

-401 VSDYIRLRFDL
+401 VNDYIRLRFDL

-418 RNFPP
+418 RSFPP

-478 TNMSA
+478 TNMAA
-483 VVNIPGVEGL
+483 VVNIPWVQGL

-500 YDQNFDFYKSYIKPW
+500 YDQNFDFNKSFIKPW
-515 TLYTLADPNDPT
+515 TLYTLADVNDPT
-527 HKLNGGSRGV
+527 HKLNAGSRGA
-537 SAPELTEQFSTLR
+537 SAPQLTESFGTLR
-550 QVTVNFKVN
+550 QITVNAKLN

-569 SSFVA
+569 STFIA

-582 DGFSANRRYFI
+582 DNFSANRKYFI

-598 QLNLG
+598 QLSLG
-603 GDKEKNNAGSAF
+603 GDKEKSNEGAAF
-615 EYARRNYFGRISYNF
+615 EYARRNYFGRISYNYK
-630 RETYLFDYNMRYD
+630 ETYLFDFNMRYD
-643 GSQSFPEGRRMG
+643 GSQNFPKGRRMG

-667 NEAFWKKSI
+667 NENFWKKNI

-681 FKLRASWGQMGN
+681 FKIRAAYGQMGN
-693 DQIDPF
+693 DLIDPF
-699 QYLSTYGFSAG
+699 QYLSTYGFSSG
-710 GVMLGGDLNKG
+710 GVMFGGDLNKG
-721 LYQLRSP
+721 IYQLRSP
-728 NESITWEVANNY
+728 NAGITWEVANNY
-740 DFGIE
+740 DVGLE

-754 FEGDYFLTKRSNILA
+754 FEGDYFYTRRSNILV
-769 SRSQSM
+769 SRSLSM

-786 NIAKVENKGFE
+786 NIGRVENKGFE
-797 LVLTHK
+797 MVLSHK
-803 NDIKKFHYEIIGTVT
+803 NDIRKFHYEIIGTVT
-818 HAENKVLFFDE
+818 HAKNKILFWDE
-829 TPNLPAYQ
+829 TPNVPVWQ
-837 QATGKQIGAPL
+837 QSTGKQIGAPL
-848 YYQAIGIYKTQE
+848 YYEAIGIYKTQD
-860 EVDKSAHVGGAR
+860 EVDKSAHIGGAR
-872 AGDVIFLDKNGDGA
+872 AGDVIFKDQNGDGV
-886 IDDLDRV
+886 IDDLDRI
-893 RMDRT
+893 RIDRT

-905 GLTMTAKFKNFD
+905 GLTLTAKFKNFD

-939 GNFPMAY
+939 GNFPMAF
-946 VEDRWTEDN
+946 VQDRWTEQN
-955 INGSWPRAYDRD
+955 TNASWPRAYDRD
-967 REYWVNRQNTFWY
+967 REYWVNRQNTFWF
-980 WNTNYVRLKTL
+980 WNTNYARLKTL
-991 DLGYNIPSILCKRV
+991 DIGYNIPSAVCKRI

-1019 VTIDNVKI
+1019 LTIDKVKI
-1027 FDPEAPS
+1027 FDPEAPA
-1034 GSGQFYPQTKI
+1034 GSGQYYPQTKI

>member
-1 MFILH
+1 M
-6 RHEYPFRR
+6 
-14 YEKLVNRQ
+14 V
-22 ISSSSK
+22 
-28 ITCSMNPRYAK
+28 PRYAK
-39 AMLLL
+39 ALLLL
-44 CLFATH
+44 CLLN
-50 SSAITARAPLPSV
+50 SGLGPVSAYPPLPSA
-63 WQQGNL
+63 WQQVNL
-69 TVKGKVKDI
+69 TVKGKVKDL

-88 LVKDTKKGATSDE
+88 LVKDTRKGATTDD
-101 KGNYVLSD
+101 KGNFTITD
-109 VKKDAVLVFQ
+109 VKKDAVLIFQ
-119 YIGFDAQELK
+119 YIGFDAQE
-129 VEGKASLNVVLKENQ
+129 VRVDGKDVISVVMKENQ
-144 KTLDEY
+144 KSLDEY

-203 GYDGSRIFIRGRSTL
+203 GYDGSRLFIRGRSTL
-218 GNSNPLVVID
+218 GNSSPLVVID

-274 GGKPTL
+274 GGKPTV

-304 KVVNEILKYGGDAP
+304 RVVNEILKYGGDAP
-318 KYTDEQIKKFGDG
+318 RYTEDQIKKFGDG

-341 WYDAAIKKYSLQNRH
+341 WYDAAIKKTSLQNRH
-356 DLSLSGGTEK
+356 DLSLTGGSDK

-381 YKSSATNYKQQNV
+381 YKNSATNYKQQNI
-394 RANLDAV
+394 RANLDATV
-401 VSDYIRLRFDL
+401 NENIRLRFDL

-458 PVVTGTNAI
+458 PVVTSTNAI
-467 GYTNDKNYVIN
+467 GYTNNKNYVLN
-478 TNMSA
+478 GTVAA
-483 VVNIPGVEGL
+483 VVNIPWVQGL

-500 YDQNFDFYKSYIKPW
+500 YDQNFQFNKSFIKPW
-515 TLYTLADPNDPT
+515 TLYTLDPNSTD
-527 HKLNGGSRGV
+527 HKLNAATRGV
-537 SAPELTEQFSTLR
+537 SAPQLDETFTTNRQSTL
-550 QVTVNFKVN
+550 NFKIN

-569 SSFVA
+569 NSFIA
-574 FEQATLRN
+574 FEQSTYKGDLL
-582 DGFSANRRYFI
+582 GANRKYFI

-598 QLNLG
+598 QLFAG
-603 GDKEKNNAGSAF
+603 GDKEKNNTGNGF
-615 EYARRNYFGRISYNF
+615 EYARRNYFGRVSYNYK
-630 RETYLFDYNMRYD
+630 ETYLFDFNARYD
-643 GSQSFPEGRRMG
+643 GSQNFPSNRRFG
-655 LFPGASAGWVLS
+655 FFPGASAGWVIS
-667 NEAFWKKSI
+667 NENFWKQSI
-676 RTLDY
+676 HALDY
-681 FKLRASWGQMGN
+681 FKIRASWGQMGN
-693 DQIDPF
+693 DLIPAF
-699 QYLSTYGFSAG
+699 QYLSTYGFSDG
-710 GVMLGGDLNKG
+710 GVMFGGDLNKG
-721 LYQLRSP
+721 IYQLRSP
-728 NESITWEVANNY
+728 NEAITWEVANNY
-740 DFGIE
+740 DVGIE
-745 AKILGDKLA
+745 AKLLGDKLT
-754 FEGDYFLTKRSNILA
+754 FEGDYFLTRRSNILV
-769 SRSQSM
+769 SRSQSI
-775 PGYTGMTLPQE
+775 PAYTGMTLPQE
-786 NIAKVENKGFE
+786 NIGRVENKGFE

-803 NDIKKFHYEIIGTVT
+803 NDIKKFHYEVIGTLT
-818 HAENKVLFFDE
+818 HAKNKILFWDE
-829 TPNLPAYQ
+829 VPSVPEWQ
-837 QATGKQIGAPL
+837 RSTGKQIDAPL
-848 YYQAIGIYKTQE
+848 YYNAIGIYKTQE
-860 EVDKSAHVGGAR
+860 EVDKSPHLSGAR
-872 AGDVIFLDKNGDGA
+872 AGDVIFADVNGDGK
-886 IDDLDRV
+886 IDDLDRI
-893 RMDRT
+893 RIDRT

-905 GLTMTAKFKNFD
+905 GLTLVGKFKNFD
-917 FTMLWQGA
+917 LTMLWQGA

-946 VEDRWTEDN
+946 VQDRWTETN

-967 REYWVNRQNTFWY
+967 REYWVGRQNTFWF
-980 WNTNYVRLKTL
+980 WNTNYMRLKTL
-991 DLGYNIPSILCKRV
+991 DLGYSFPAKLCKRV

-1019 VTIDNVKI
+1019 ITIDRVKI

>member
-1 MFILH
+1 
-6 RHEYPFRR
+6 
-14 YEKLVNRQ
+14 
-22 ISSSSK
+22 
-28 ITCSMNPRYAK
+28 MNPRYAK

-44 CLFATH
+44 CLFATTTR
-50 SSAITARAPLPSV
+50 AVTARAPLPSV

-69 TVKGKVKDI
+69 IVKGKVKDI

-88 LVKDTKKGATSDE
+88 LVKDTKKGATTDE
-101 KGNYVLSD
+101 KGNYTLND

-119 YIGFDAQELK
+119 YIGFDPQELK
-129 VEGKASLNVVLKENQ
+129 VEGKSSVSVVLKENQ

-280 SYGFNQSFVTPTR
+280 SYGFNQSFVSPTR

-304 KVVNEILKYGGDAP
+304 RVVNEILKYGGDAP
-318 KYTDEQIKKFGDG
+318 KYTEEEINKFGDG
-331 SDPWLYPNTN
+331 SDPWLYPNTS
-341 WYDAAIKKYSLQNRH
+341 WYDAAIKKISMQNRH

-366 MSYFV
+366 MSYYV

-381 YKSSATNYKQQNV
+381 YKNSATNYKQQNV

-401 VSDYIRLRFDL
+401 VNDYIRLRFDL

-467 GYTNDKNYVIN
+467 GYTNDKTYVIN

-500 YDQNFDFYKSYIKPW
+500 YDQNFNFSKSYIKPW
-515 TLYTLADPNDPT
+515 ILYTLADVNDPT
-527 HKLNGGSRGV
+527 HKLNAGSRGV
-537 SAPELTEQFSTLR
+537 SAPELTEFYGTLR
-550 QVTVNFKVN
+550 QTTVNAKLN
-559 YVRSFGKHNL
+559 YVRSFGKHNF
-569 SSFVA
+569 SGFVA
-574 FEQATLRN
+574 FEQSTIRDDN
-582 DGFSANRRYFI
+582 FSANRKYFI

-603 GDKEKNNAGSAF
+603 GDKEKSNTGSGF
-615 EYARRNYFGRISYNF
+615 EYARRNYFGRLSYNYK
-630 RETYLFDYNMRYD
+630 ETYLFDYNMRYD
-643 GSQSFPEGRRMG
+643 GSQNFPEGRRMG
-655 LFPGASAGWVLS
+655 VFPGASAGWVLS

-693 DQIDPF
+693 DQIDAF
-699 QYLSTYGFSAG
+699 QYLSTYGFSDG

-728 NESITWEVANNY
+728 NDAITWEVANNY
-740 DFGIE
+740 DFGVE

-754 FEGDYFLTKRSNILA
+754 LEGDYFMTKRSNILV
-769 SRSQSM
+769 SRSLSM

-786 NIAKVENKGFE
+786 NIAKVQNKGFE
-797 LVLTHK
+797 LVLSHK

-818 HAENKVLFFDE
+818 HAENKILFFDE
-829 TPNLPAYQ
+829 TPNLPGYQ

-848 YYQAIGIYKTQE
+848 YYQAIGIYKTQD
-860 EVDKSAHVGGAR
+860 EVAKSVHLDGAR
-872 AGDVIFLDKNGDGA
+872 AGDVIFKDMNDDKV

-893 RMDRT
+893 RQDRT

-955 INGSWPRAYDRD
+955 PNGSWPRAYDRD
-967 REYWVNRQNTFWY
+967 REYWVSRENTFWY

-991 DLGYNIPSILCKRV
+991 DLGYNIPATLCKRI

-1019 VTIDNVKI
+1019 VTIDKVKI

-1034 GSGQFYPQTKI
+1034 GSGQFYPQTRI